1 MTRLFIVLFF
11 IFTATTASAAQV
23 SNLHQA
29 QVPVATQ
36 SDQDRSRVA
45 PDALKQTIIKVVG
58 DRQAVNDADI
68 TALLADA
75 ERYVARYS
83 YHQINQGDDSTT
95 AESILAVNFIF
106 DAKRLNNALERIG
119 LPIWG
124 ANRPEILLWLASEL
138 EGEQSLVGDSDDNS
152 VNNFIV
158 KHAERRGLPI
168 VLPVM
173 DLEDQTQISF
183 TDIQAGNNN
192 IIKTASERYG
202 TRIVVTAQISGNA
215 TQTSIKWQALSNED
229 NYLWQSQGAL
239 DTAIAQGVDQLA
251 DMLGQRF
258 AQQMGPSQ
266 QLTLEIADVKDFNDY
281 NRLIAYLN
289 NLQVVESVS
298 IVGINE
304 QTLKVGL
311 TIQGEVSKF
320 RELLAFDGLLQAHQ
334 VTAGNNI
341 EQYRLLP

>member
-1 MTRLFIVLFF
+1 MTRLFTVLFF
-11 IFTATTASAAQV
+11 VFTASTASAAQV

-45 PDALKQTIIKVVG
+45 PDALKQAIIKVVG
-58 DRQAVNDADI
+58 NRQAVNAADI

-75 ERYVARYS
+75 ERYVDRYS
-83 YHQINQGDDSTT
+83 YHQINQDDDSTA
-95 AESILAVNFIF
+95 AESLSVNFIF
-106 DAKRLNNALERIG
+106 DAQTLDNALQRIG

-124 ANRPEILLWLASEL
+124 ENRPEILLWLASDKD
-138 EGEQSLVGDSDDNS
+138 GSLVGDSDDNS
-152 VNNFIV
+152 VKDFIEI
-158 KHAERRGLPI
+158 HAERRGLPI

-192 IIKTASERYG
+192 IIKSASERYG
-202 TRIVVTAQISGNA
+202 TRIIVTAQIRGNA
-215 TQTSIKWQALSNED
+215 PQTSINWQALNNGD
-229 NYLWQSQGAL
+229 NSRWQSEGAL
-239 DTAIAQGVDQLA
+239 DSAIAQGIDQLA

-266 QLTLEIADVKDFNDY
+266 QLTVEITDVKDYNDY

-289 NLQVVESVS
+289 NLQAVESVS
-298 IVGINE
+298 IDSMNE

-320 RELLAFDGLLQAHQ
+320 RELLAFDGLLQANQ
-334 VTAGNNI
+334 VMADNNA

>member
-1 MTRLFIVLFF
+1 MTRLFTVLFF
-11 IFTATTASAAQV
+11 VFTASTASAAQV

-29 QVPVATQ
+29 QVPVLTQ

-58 DRQAVNDADI
+58 NRQAVNSADI

-83 YHQINQGDDSTT
+83 YRQINQDDDSTA
-95 AESILAVNFIF
+95 AETLAVNFIF
-106 DAKRLNNALERIG
+106 DAKTLNNALERIG

-124 ANRPEILLWLASEL
+124 ENRPEILLWLASDKD
-138 EGEQSLVGDSDDNS
+138 GEQSLIGDSDDNP
-152 VNNFIV
+152 VNNVIE

-192 IIKTASERYG
+192 IQSASERYG
-202 TRIVVTAQISGNA
+202 TRIVVTAHIRGNA
-215 TQTSIKWQALSNED
+215 PQTSINWQALNNDGNSS
-229 NYLWQSQGAL
+229 WQSEGEL
-239 DTAIAQGVDQLA
+239 DNAIAQGIDQLA

-266 QLTLEIADVKDFNDY
+266 QLAVEIADVKDYYDY

-289 NLQVVESVS
+289 NLQAVESVS
-298 IVGINE
+298 VVSMNE
-304 QTLKVGL
+304 QTLKVDL
-311 TIQGEVSKF
+311 TIQGDVSKF
-320 RELLAFDGLLQAHQ
+320 RELLAFDGLLQANK
-334 VTAGNNI
+334 VMADNNA